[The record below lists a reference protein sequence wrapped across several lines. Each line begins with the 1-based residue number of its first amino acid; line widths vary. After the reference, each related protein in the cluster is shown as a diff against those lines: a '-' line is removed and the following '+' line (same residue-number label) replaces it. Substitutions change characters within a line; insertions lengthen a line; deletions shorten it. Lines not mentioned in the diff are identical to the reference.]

1 MILEPPKIKSDA
13 VSTVSPSISH
23 EVVLG
28 SKKGKREGKKPHNKM
43 LICCRFDVIE
53 KKGWT
58 SCDLLE
64 LKIMIIQPLGN
75 FVNAFSSYFF
85 EWMPKVILMW
95 NFCLFMSLWGEGTN
109 SLHWSVY
116 IHTNISKNSGDVLL
130 SLADDIQILYLI
142 K

>member
-1 MILEPPKIKSDA
+1 M
-13 VSTVSPSISH
+13 
-23 EVVLG
+23 VVLG
-28 SKKGKREGKKPHNKM
+28 SKKKEKRRKKPHNKM
-43 LICCRFDVIE
+43 LICCRFVVTE

-75 FVNAFSSYFF
+75 FVNAISSYFF
-85 EWMPKVILMW
+85 EWMPKIILMW
-95 NFCLFMSLWGEGTN
+95 NFCQFMSLWGEGAN
-109 SLHWSVY
+109 SLHCSVY

-130 SLADDIQILYLI
+130 SWADDIQILYLI